1 MLRDPFDTCPCGAR
15 LRANGLC
22 YFQEY
27 DVLKKISQKTYLI
40 IGTRD
45 TTGPGRAWK
54 RRGVNY
60 KLGQYN
66 KLGKSA
72 KSQIQNATLLE
83 LPGLGHM
90 PQFEDY
96 ERFSSVFLPIVK

>member
-1 MLRDPFDTCPCGAR
+1 MAWNNALTYGPIFTEDITPKFEKITQET
-15 LRANGLC
+15 
-22 YFQEY
+22 YF
-27 DVLKKISQKTYLI
+27 I

-54 RRGVNY
+54 KDGVVH
-60 KLGQYN
+60 KLGQYD
-66 KLGKSA
+66 KLGKAA
-72 KSQIQNATLLE
+72 KSQVKNATLLE

-96 ERFSSVFLPIVK
+96 ERFLSVFLPIVK